1 MSPSSRKLR
10 IWPSA
15 SWSGCLP
22 PFESSSIDPPW
33 PGAESDYTLDLFAA
47 APIDVADVA
56 APEGVTIRRLEAGE
70 TDLFNS
76 VTSGEA
82 VAGGLSAEGPNPWP
96 EIYMRL
102 ARSHGRHLFVA
113 ELDGTAVAHASL
125 SVNART
131 GWLRGM
137 LVTPSARGRGLQ
149 RAMLAARVRA
159 AADLGCD
166 LVGASAEPSG
176 LSARN
181 IRDVGLRRVGSRFH
195 YIYDPAVQ
203 R

>member
-1 MSPSSRKLR
+1 
-10 IWPSA
+10 
-15 SWSGCLP
+15 
-22 PFESSSIDPPW
+22 
-33 PGAESDYTLDLFAA
+33 
-47 APIDVADVA
+47 
-56 APEGVTIRRLEAGE
+56 
-70 TDLFNS
+70 
-76 VTSGEA
+76 
-82 VAGGLSAEGPNPWP
+82 
-96 EIYMRL
+96 
-102 ARSHGRHLFVA
+102 
-113 ELDGTAVAHASL
+113 
-125 SVNART
+125 
-131 GWLRGM
+131 M

-195 YIYDPAVQ
+195 YIYDPTAAQ